1 MHITIRL
8 AAILTL
14 VLIMQH
20 TSIAAASD
28 ITLTDLKCEFRADP
42 VGIDTKEPRLSWR
55 LESAE
60 RGVAQTAYQILVAST
75 PDMLTEEDADLW
87 KSEKV
92 TSDQSIHVVYDG
104 MPLTSRQQ
112 CYWKVRVWGSDG
124 EASPWSAT
132 ASWSMGLLEPADW
145 EAQWIGL
152 DSGVKPNP
160 PVAGNWIWHPGG
172 EPATSAPVGTRYFRK
187 VIQLPAEAAIESAVC
202 HATADN
208 SFKLFVNGE
217 QVGQGSDF
225 HAAVE
230 MMVTDKLTPGEN
242 VFAFS
247 AENAGDSENPAGLI
261 ASITIA
267 LSNGET
273 LGVVSDDSWKTS
285 DAEATGWNST
295 GFDDAEW
302 TAAQVLGANGIAPW
316 GEVTAQ
322 GGYELPA
329 RMLRKDFETAPGV
342 KRATAYVSGQG
353 VFELYVN
360 DQQIGDQVLAP
371 PCSEYDKRVYYM
383 TFDVTGDVRDG
394 ANAVGVWLGNGR
406 YFSPRPGWEWA
417 RTYGYPRLLLQLEIE
432 LADGS
437 VQRIVSDESWKLT
450 TDGPIRENN
459 EFDGEVYDARMEIAG
474 WSEPGF
480 DESAWQSVEKVDAPG
495 GVMSAQMQEPIRV
508 TEVLKPK
515 AVAQPKPGMYV
526 FDMGQNM
533 VGWCRLNVEGPVGTE
548 VKLRHAEVLKD
559 DGTLYMANLRSAK
572 VTDKYTLKGGGP
584 EVYEPRFVYHGFRYV
599 ELTGYPGEPD
609 LDAIEGCV
617 VHDDVPRAGTFETSH
632 PLLNQIHENIVWG
645 TRGNYRS
652 MPTDCPQRDERQG
665 WLGDRSEES
674 RGETYLFQ
682 IAALYAKWVQDMDDA
697 QMESGSVPDVCPSYY
712 PFYSDDVTWPSSFII
727 VPGALYDQYGDIRVI
742 ERHYDGMKQ
751 WIDYMTQFIED
762 GIISKDSYGDW
773 CVPPE
778 DPILIHSNDPKRK
791 TNAPVIATAYFYRD
805 LDLMAGYADLL
816 GKADD
821 AKAFRALA
829 AEMNAA
835 FNKRFLNE
843 DTHDYDNGSQT
854 ASLLPLAFGMV
865 PQEQRDA
872 VFNTLV
878 DKIMIGTDGHVGTGL
893 IGGQWLTRALSDG
906 GRPDVVFTLATQTDY
921 PSWGYMI
928 ENGATTIWEL
938 WNGNT
943 ADPAMNSHNH
953 VMLVGD
959 LVMWFYEYL
968 GGIRPDPSAP
978 GFKQIILKPVPVEG
992 LDYVR
997 ATHESLYGTIAC
1009 AWKRKSGKFDWTV
1022 TIPPNTT
1029 ATVHIPTSDVA
1040 SVKEG
1045 GMPLVDAKGVSEVRE
1060 SDGAVICTVG
1070 AGTYAFETVLK

>member
-1 MHITIRL
+1 MHTTIRL
-8 AAILTL
+8 TAIFTL

-20 TSIAAASD
+20 TSLAADLS
-28 ITLTDLKCEFRADP
+28 LTDLKCEYRSNP
-42 VGIDTKEPRLSWR
+42 VGIDTTEPRLSWR
-55 LESAE
+55 MESAE
-60 RGVAQTAYQILVAST
+60 RGAVQSAYEVLVAST
-75 PDMLTEEDADLW
+75 PEKLNEADADLW
-87 KSEKV
+87 STGRVE
-92 TSDQSIHVVYDG
+92 SGQSVHVEYAG
-104 MPLTSRQQ
+104 APLTSRRE
-112 CYWKVRVWGSDG
+112 CFWKVRIWDG
-124 EASPWSAT
+124 NGAVSPWSET
-132 ASWSMGLLEPADW
+132 ASWSMGLLDPADW
-145 EAQWIGL
+145 KAQWIGL
-152 DSGVKPNP
+152 DSGVKPSP
-160 PVAGNWIWHPGG
+160 ALPGNWIWFPGG
-172 EPATSAPVGTRYFRK
+172 EPASSAPAGTRYFRRTFELSK
-187 VIQLPAEAAIESAVC
+187 GESIESAMC
-202 HATADN
+202 YATADN
-208 SFKLFVNGE
+208 SFKLFVNGNE
-217 QVGQGSDF
+217 VGQGSDF
-225 HAAVE
+225 HTAVE
-230 MMVTDKLTPGEN
+230 MNILEKLVPGKN
-242 VFAFS
+242 VIAIS
-247 AENAGDSENPAGLI
+247 AENAGDSANPAGVI
-261 ASITIA
+261 ASCMIA
-267 LSNGET
+267 LPGDVAINIVT
-273 LGVVSDDSWKTS
+273 DDSWTTS
-285 DAEATGWNST
+285 DSVAEGWNT
-295 GFDDAEW
+295 VGFDDANWEF
-302 TAAQVLGANGIAPW
+302 AQVLGANGIDPW
-316 GEVTAQ
+316 GELTLP

-329 RMLRKDFETAPGV
+329 RMLRKEFETAPAV

-360 DQQIGDQVLAP
+360 GDKIGDQVLAP
-371 PCSEYDKRVYYM
+371 ACSEFDKRVFYM
-383 TFDVTGDVRDG
+383 TFDVTEQVQDG
-394 ANAVGVWLGNGR
+394 ANAIGVMLGNGR
-406 YFSPRPGWEWA
+406 YFSPRPGWDWA

-432 LADGS
+432 NEDGS
-437 VQRIVSDESWKLT
+437 VQRVVSDASWKLT
-450 TDGPIRENN
+450 TEGPIRENN

-474 WSEPGF
+474 WSEAGF
-480 DESAWQSVEKVDAPG
+480 EDGAWQSVEMVDAPG
-495 GVMSAQMQEPIRV
+495 GAMSAQMQEPIRI

-515 AVAQPKPGMYV
+515 AVAQPKPGVYIY
-526 FDMGQNM
+526 DMGQNM
-533 VGWCRLNVEGPVGTE
+533 VGWCRLKVEGPEGTE

-559 DGTLYMANLRSAK
+559 DGTLYLANLRSAK

-584 EVYEPRFVYHGFRYV
+584 ETYEPRFVFHGFRYV

-609 LDAIEGCV
+609 LDTIEGCV
-617 VHDDVPRAGTFETSH
+617 VHDDVEPAGTFETSH
-632 PLLNQIHENIVWG
+632 PLLNQIHHNVVWG

-697 QMESGSVPDVCPSYY
+697 QRESGSVPDVCPSYY
-712 PFYSDDVTWPSSFII
+712 PFYNDDVTWPSSFII
-727 VPGALYDQYGDIRVI
+727 VPGALYDQYGDIRVL

-816 GKADD
+816 EKPED
-821 AKAFRALA
+821 AKAFRKLA
-829 AEMNAA
+829 ATMKAA
-835 FNKRFLNE
+835 FNERFLNE

-865 PQEQRDA
+865 PEGQRDA
-872 VFNTLV
+872 VFNALV

-906 GRPDVVFTLATQTDY
+906 GRPDVVYTLATQTDY

-968 GGIRPDPSAP
+968 GGIRPDPAAP
-978 GFKQIILKPVPVEG
+978 GFKRIVLKPVPVDG

-997 ATHESLYGTIAC
+997 ATHESLYGTIAS
-1009 AWKRKSGKFDWTV
+1009 AWTRTGGKFEWTV
-1022 TIPPNTT
+1022 TVPPNTR
-1029 ATVHIPTSDVA
+1029 ATVHVPTSDPE
-1040 SVKEG
+1040 SVKESG
-1045 GMPLVDAKGVSEVRE
+1045 VSLDEANGVSEIKQTE
-1060 SDGAVICTVG
+1060 DAVVFEIG
-1070 AGTYAFETVLK
+1070 AGSYSFESELK